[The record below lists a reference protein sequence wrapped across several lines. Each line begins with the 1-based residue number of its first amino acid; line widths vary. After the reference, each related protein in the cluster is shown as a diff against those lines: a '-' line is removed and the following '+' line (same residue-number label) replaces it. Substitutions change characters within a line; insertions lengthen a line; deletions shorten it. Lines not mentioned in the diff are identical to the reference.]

1 MNLTAVDICNKMI
14 EVYLNTSIEDYPE
27 TRALQVLDDLGL
39 SYVAGSDTANLR
51 TTAFAFFNLW
61 LDTRKGE

>member
-14 EVYLNTSIEDYPE
+14 EVYLNTPIEKYPE
-27 TRALQVLDDLGL
+27 TQALNVLDDLGL

-61 LDTRKGE
+61 LDTRKEQ